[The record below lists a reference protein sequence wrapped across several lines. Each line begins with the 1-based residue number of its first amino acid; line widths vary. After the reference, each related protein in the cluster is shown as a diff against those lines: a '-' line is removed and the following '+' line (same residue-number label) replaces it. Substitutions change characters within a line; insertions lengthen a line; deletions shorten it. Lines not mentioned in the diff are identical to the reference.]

1 MVLLGPGFLEGVRT
15 VEGEQLFYRLLEGP
29 KAKGFVLSDERR
41 SLEGPDLVR
50 KAVQGAAAFRSMGVR
65 PGDRVAIRVKNSVE
79 TVIAAFAASR
89 AGAVFAVLGS
99 DLKKPVLER
108 VLRDCS
114 PSLLVCSA
122 RDETALQAARDV
134 PSLRALATVGGKA
147 GESTPWEEVEGFQGE
162 APDPERIDLDLGAL
176 FYTSGSTGVP
186 KGVMLSHR
194 NLSFT
199 TWSITTYLGLK
210 PEDRIL
216 SSLPLSFDYGFFQVP
231 TTLLA
236 GGRVHLE
243 KTFFPGMILQKIEE
257 MGITG
262 FPLVPTML
270 ALVFKMKKPEAY
282 RLPTLRFVTNTA
294 QALPVPAIRRFRELW
309 PHVDIFSMY
318 GLTECTRTLY
328 LEPSEIDDHPDS
340 VGRAI
345 PGTRVWIERSDGSP
359 AGPGEEGELVVRGSH
374 VMMGYYGDPEATA
387 RRLRRRDPFRPPD
400 LLTGDLFVSDEEGRL
415 YFRGR
420 KDDLIK
426 VEGRKVYPLE
436 VERPALSHPGILEA
450 CAVGVP
456 DPVQGSR
463 LKLYLVSREDVE
475 LDPREVQTYLRD
487 FLEEAKIPKEIVIR
501 KELPRTGSGKVDR
514 RALASEG

>member
-1 MVLLGPGFLEGVRT
+1 M
-15 VEGEQLFYRLLEGP
+15 EGEQLFYRLLDRPQVET
-29 KAKGFVLSDERR
+29 FVLSDERR
-41 SLEGPDLVR
+41 VLEGPAFASKVL
-50 KAVQGAAAFRSMGVR
+50 QAAAGLAELGVR
-65 PGDRVAIRVKNSVE
+65 PGERVAIRVKNSVE
-79 TVIAAFAASR
+79 TVLAAFAASR

-99 DLKKPVLER
+99 ELKRPVLEK

-114 PSLLVCSA
+114 PSVLVCSLG
-122 RDETALQAARDV
+122 DETALQAARQV
-134 PSLRALATVGGKA
+134 PSLRALVTVGGRA
-147 GESTPWEEVEGFQGE
+147 GDSIPWEDLEDHQGE
-162 APDPERIDLDLGAL
+162 PPEPGRIDLDLGAL

-199 TWSITTYLGLK
+199 TWSISTYLRLG

-216 SSLPLSFDYGFFQVP
+216 STLPLSFDYGFFQVP
-231 TTLLA
+231 TALRA

-243 KTFFPGMILQKIEE
+243 KAFFPGPILRKIEE

-270 ALVFKMKKPEAY
+270 ALVFKMKNPAAF
-282 RLPTLRFVTNTA
+282 RLSGLRFVTNTA
-294 QALPVPAIRRFRELW
+294 QALPVAAIRKFRSLW
-309 PHVDIFSMY
+309 PHVEIYSMY

-328 LEPSEIDDHPDS
+328 LEPSEIDAHPDS

-345 PGTRVWIERSDGSP
+345 PGTRVWIERPDGSE
-359 AGPGEEGELVVRGSH
+359 ASPGEEGELVVRGSH
-374 VMMGYYGDPEATA
+374 VMMGYYGDLEATS
-387 RRLRRRDPFRPPD
+387 RRLRRRDPFGPPD
-400 LLTGDLFVSDEEGRL
+400 LLTGDLFSADEEGRL

-436 VERPALSHPGILEA
+436 VERPALSHPAVLEA

-463 LKLYLVSREDVE
+463 LKLYLVVRPDMQVE
-475 LDPREVQTYLRD
+475 PREIQAYLRD
-487 FLEEAKIPKEIVIR
+487 YLEEAKVPREVVFR
-501 KELPRTGSGKVDR
+501 ESLPRTGSGKVDR
-514 RALASEG
+514 RALAMEDSP